1 MALHELARRN
11 YSGKSPVSIKYQ
23 NLHSFKEYDVR
34 VSLKRDEYHIYMVSS
49 IYNPF
54 KYNLQLWFWYQIK
67 LSFLLHCPVFNGE
80 RYTLLRSLNDND
92 CKLVKL
98 TNSFLTGS
106 LIWKEKNSVLMQPLN
121 TFLWASSFVNFKYSP
136 EVLTEI
142 PYMFYWHLLPIIFFF
157 TFCMLL
163 FFSLLPEHLKKKN
176 RVLQKTKIYRL
187 QINQCQTIIFWINNL
202 M

>member
-23 NLHSFKEYDVR
+23 NLHSFEEYDVR

-157 TFCMLL
+157 YFLHVALFLFIAGTFK
-163 FFSLLPEHLKKKN
+163 EKKSCVAENKDLSPAN
-176 RVLQKTKIYRL
+176 KSTSDDNFLDK
-187 QINQCQTIIFWINNL
+187 
-202 M
+202 